1 MESIGLYIHIP
12 FCRQKCLYCDFP
24 SWAGREGQMQMYVD
38 ALTAEIRAQGKRY
51 ENREVVSVF
60 FGGGTPTAL
69 EIPML
74 AQLMQAIR
82 ESFRVYGR
90 CRADDRGEPGNAEL

>member
-12 FCRQKCLYCDFP
+12 FCRVKCLYCDFP

-38 ALTAEIRAQGKRY
+38 ALTAEIRGQGKRY

-69 EIPML
+69 DIPML
-74 AQLMQAIR
+74 AQLMQAIGD
-82 ESFRVYGR
+82 SFRVT
-90 CRADDRGEPGNAEL
+90 ADAELTTEANPGMLS